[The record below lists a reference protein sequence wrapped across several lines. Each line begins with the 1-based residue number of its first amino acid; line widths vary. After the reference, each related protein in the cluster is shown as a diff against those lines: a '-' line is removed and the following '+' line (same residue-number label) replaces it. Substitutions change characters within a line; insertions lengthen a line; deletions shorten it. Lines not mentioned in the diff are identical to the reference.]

1 MLNIAMAVFFEL
13 LGAAI
18 ALFAARVKFDREF
31 DILVRTRQAAIWK
44 RIELE
49 NKISE
54 LESELKK
61 EREEHYLTKDN

>member
-1 MLNIAMAVFFEL
+1 MGVLFSL

-18 ALFAARVKFDREF
+18 TMFAASVKYDREF

-49 NKISE
+49 EKISG

-61 EREEHYLTKDN
+61 AKEKHYLTD